1 MVRQETE
8 RAIREEIAYLHEKRN
23 ALIGKRRR
31 LDEQI
36 AKADA
41 EIKKA
46 EDFLGPPASLNSRR
60 GRSAKGTATAA
71 LVYDLLVE
79 TGQPLHFREIYDR
92 LRRREPQPPQSS
104 DPAATLLARYS
115 NDPRFYRTAPGT
127 YALREIDASSQQQEG
142 KPSGKRLLGYTL
154 LGTHYDA
161 HRLKDV
167 LIGVCTTLH
176 DLDPDAFRSVLTA
189 ADTRRHFS
197 DDHRKPEA
205 GADRRSPY
213 PIANSGIFVRP
224 KLDAG
229 RVERLCR
236 AVIQVVGLDPSD
248 FAIETE

>member
-1 MVRQETE
+1 MVRQQTE
-8 RAIREEIAYLHEKRN
+8 RAIREEIAYLSERRD
-23 ALIGKRRR
+23 ALIGQRRR

-36 AKADA
+36 ASADA

-46 EDFLGPPASLNSRR
+46 EDFLRPTTSLNSRR
-60 GRSAKGTATAA
+60 GRSAKGTTTAA

-92 LRRREPQPPQSS
+92 LQGREPQPPQSS

-127 YALREIDASSQQQEG
+127 YALRKSMPPASRQEIEPA
-142 KPSGKRLLGYTL
+142 GKRLLGYTL

-167 LIGVCTTLH
+167 LVGVCTTLH
-176 DLDPDAFRSVLTA
+176 DLDPDAFRRVLTA
-189 ADTRRHFS
+189 ADTRRYFTEDS
-197 DDHRKPEA
+197 RERGQ

-213 PIANSGIFVRP
+213 PIANSGIFVSP

-236 AVIQVVGLDPSD
+236 TVIGVVGLDPSD
-248 FAIETE
+248 FAIETG

>member
-8 RAIREEIAYLHEKRN
+8 RAIREEIAYLNERRD
-23 ALIGKRRR
+23 ALIGQRRR

-36 AKADA
+36 ASAEA

-46 EDFLGPPASLNSRR
+46 EDFLRPTTGHRNSK
-60 GRSAKGTATAA
+60 RSRSTTATATA
-71 LVYDLLVE
+71 DLVYDLLSE
-79 TGQPLHFREIYDR
+79 TGQPLHFRDIYRR
-92 LRRREPQPPQSS
+92 LQGQELRPPRSK
-104 DPAATLLARYS
+104 DPATALLVRYADDAR
-115 NDPRFYRTAPGT
+115 FHRTAPGT
-127 YALREIDASSQQQEG
+127 YALREIASSQQQEVD
-142 KPSGKRLLGYTL
+142 PSGKRLLGYTL

-167 LIGVCTTLH
+167 LVGVCTTLH
-176 DLDPDAFRSVLTA
+176 DLDPDAFRHVLTA
-189 ADTRRHFS
+189 ADTRPFFS
-197 DDHRKPEA
+197 DDYREHET

-236 AVIQVVGLDPSD
+236 AVIRVVGLDPSD
-248 FAIETE
+248 FAIEFE